1 VRERSLEDGSGVR
14 GLRLRRFVS
23 GTLRRTREL
32 GDRIVPHAARGW
44 IALITHGSR
53 WRPPTGWVHLGNL
66 RRTRP
71 VSDHFGFDR
80 GKPIDR
86 HYIEDFLSR
95 NEQDVKGRVLEVGDA
110 EYTRQFGGTRVTR
123 SDVLHARPGNPDVT
137 IVGDLCTGAGIPT
150 DTFDC
155 IILTQVLPFLW
166 DVRAA
171 IANARRALK
180 PDGVLLVT
188 VPGISQISRHDADRW
203 GDFWRFT
210 SQSARRL
217 FEAEFDAPS
226 VRVRTYGNVLAAT
239 AFLHGLAV
247 SELREAELDA
257 RDPDY
262 EVIITV
268 RAVRAD
274 ADATGPATAP

>member
-1 VRERSLEDGSGVR
+1 VRKTALQDGADRRAVG
-14 GLRLRRFVS
+14 LRRFIS

-32 GDRIVPHAARGW
+32 GDRIVPRAARGW
-44 IALITHGSR
+44 IALLTHGGR

-80 GKPIDR
+80 GQPIDR

-95 NEQDVKGRVLEVGDA
+95 NQLDVKGRVLEVGDA
-110 EYTRQFGGTRVTR
+110 EYTRRFGGARVTR
-123 SDVLHARPGNPDVT
+123 SDVLHARPGNPDAT
-137 IVGDLCTGAGIPT
+137 IVGDLCTGQGIPT
-150 DTFDC
+150 DAFDC

-217 FEAEFDAPS
+217 FEAEFGGSS

-239 AFLHGLAV
+239 AFLQGLAV
-247 SELREAELDA
+247 SELRETELDE

-262 EVIITV
+262 EVIIAV